1 MGFLIGV
8 QSFLI
13 FMFLFFGWAIV
24 KKQWYWLISNFNG
37 RSKEVQERLIENGY
51 PQRVGKLMYATALG
65 MAILLPLSFTAFE
78 YSIDVQFG
86 FMIVFLLGGLI
97 YLSKYELKEKRNR
110 SYIISSII
118 AIGTVGFS
126 GVLFYLGYQDFELKE
141 HQDSFEI
148 TGMYGDE
155 WNYSEIQTVE
165 LLEEMPEVVLKQ
177 NGFGLATM
185 SKGQFKVQ
193 SYGSSL
199 LFIHKGSSPYLY
211 IEADGKKI
219 FINSKNPE
227 QTKEWYEILVEKT
240 K

>member
-8 QSFLI
+8 QLFLI
-13 FMFLFFGWAIV
+13 FMFLFFSWAIV

-37 RSKEVQERLIENGY
+37 KSKEEQQRLIENGY
-51 PQRVGKLMYATALG
+51 PQRVGKLMFSTAVG
-65 MAILLPLSFTAFE
+65 MIILLPLSFIRFE

-97 YLSKYELKEKRNR
+97 YLSKYELNEKRNR

-118 AIGTVGFS
+118 GIGTVGFI
-126 GVLFYLGYQDFELKE
+126 GGLFYLGYQDFELKGHE
-141 HQDSFEI
+141 NSFDI

-155 WNYSEIQTVE
+155 WSYSEIKRVE
-165 LLEEMPEVVLKQ
+165 LLEEMPEVVLRQ

-193 SYGSSL
+193 SYRSSL
-199 LFIHKGSSPYLY
+199 LFIHKDSSPYLF
-211 IEADGKKI
+211 IETNSKKI
-219 FINSKNPE
+219 FMNSKNPE